1 VILVKINERNA
12 ALAGGGDAVAQEPE
26 ESAALPPKVVE
37 VYTSVGKFLSTYK
50 SGKLPKAFKIV
61 PRLAN
66 WEEVLYTTDPDGWTP
81 AATCEATRLFA
92 SNLNPK
98 MAQRYFNLVLLPAV
112 QRLVAAAP
120 AADGR
125 TALPR
130 SPAPPMHPRMHASC
144 PCRTLPCMHL
154 ALPACIPREVAL
166 GGQSSALTLRGGS
179 ARHATTRGAGGE
191 CGGLRPS
198 PLLPALAASPES
210 EAFHSTSAESPCRG
224 RPPCMTVRQIKLYVS
239 WV

>member
-1 VILVKINERNA
+1 MGGGKTRTLADVIMGKINERNA

-112 QRLVAAAP
+112 QVSGLI
-120 AADGR
+120 
-125 TALPR
+125 
-130 SPAPPMHPRMHASC
+130 ASDC
-144 PCRTLPCMHL
+144 
-154 ALPACIPREVAL
+154 V
-166 GGQSSALTLRGGS
+166 
-179 ARHATTRGAGGE
+179 
-191 CGGLRPS
+191 
-198 PLLPALAASPES
+198 
-210 EAFHSTSAESPCRG
+210 
-224 RPPCMTVRQIKLYVS
+224 
-239 WV
+239 